1 MFTANRYVNLLAALI
16 NVRRALPFLTL
27 TALALLSITVRSD
40 DPVSSSVTFNR
51 EVVRIFERKCV
62 QCHSANAVAMP
73 LSTYREVRP
82 WSRAI
87 REELVEQRMPPWGAA
102 QGYTPIANDPGL
114 NARQLAMILT
124 WVDGGLPR
132 GEERDLPHPAAQPL
146 PLEQPDQLMEIPPQR
161 IPAND
166 EYVVRRVTLA
176 AASSIRR
183 LQRVEIRPGERR
195 VLRTAFVSIVS
206 GSGASRTTQWVG
218 AWTPWAPA
226 ITPPAGT
233 SFVLPVGAEIQAELH
248 YRGRETELVDRSVI
262 ALFSEKD
269 DGDANGVAGQVVI
282 AASADPKA
290 GPVARARG
298 VETLSRE
305 ERVWAVVPRIPEDA
319 RNPAHDAINGR
330 AVSVEVTARKPDGS
344 VQVLLWVPRY
354 RSDWPVP
361 YLLRDSVVLP
371 AGTRVSLTTTGAT
384 PVPGEQLSVILA
396 TAR

>member
-1 MFTANRYVNLLAALI
+1 MI
-16 NVRRALPFLTL
+16 NVRRTLPFITL
-27 TALALLSITVRSD
+27 SALALLSITVRSD

-102 QGYTPIANDPGL
+102 QGYAPIANDPGL
-114 NARQLAMILT
+114 NARQLAMMLT
-124 WVDGGLPR
+124 WLDGGLPR
-132 GEERDLPHPAAQPL
+132 GEERDLPRPAAEPTPL
-146 PLEQPDQLMEIPPQR
+146 PKPDHLVQIPPQR
-161 IPAND
+161 IPGND
-166 EYVVRRVTLA
+166 EYVVRRVTMA
-176 AASSIRR
+176 AASPVRR

-195 VLRTAFVSIVS
+195 VLRAAFVSIVS
-206 GSGASRTTQWVG
+206 GSSVTRTTRWVG
-218 AWTPWAPA
+218 AWTPWHPA

-233 SFVLPVGAEIQAELH
+233 AFVLPAGAEIQAELH
-248 YRGRETELVDRSVI
+248 YRGRETDLVDRSAI

-269 DGDANGVAGQVVI
+269 DTNAVGVAGQIVI
-282 AASADPKA
+282 NASADAKA
-290 GPVARARG
+290 GPVARAHG

-305 ERVWAVVPRIPEDA
+305 ARVWAVVPRIPEGA
-319 RNPAHDAINGR
+319 RNAAHDLIDGP
-330 AVSVEVTARKPDGS
+330 AVSVEVTARTPDGN

-361 YLLRDSVVLP
+361 YLLRDPIVLP
-371 AGTRVSLTTTGAT
+371 AGTRVSLTTTGAD
-384 PVPGEQLSVILA
+384 PIPGEKPSVTLA